1 MNRPLNVRLYEKM
14 YLIRKAEEAIQE
26 YYPEDDMKTPM
37 HMSMGEEAIVAGVCE
52 ALDPEDQVLGTYR
65 SHALYLAKTSET
77 NRFFAEMYGKATGVA
92 RGKAGSMHLSS
103 FEHGLLC
110 SSAIVASSIPV
121 ALGVAFANKYKN
133 RNKKVVVFFGDGAVD
148 EGSFWESVN
157 FAGLKKLPLLFVC
170 EDNGLAVHTRRED
183 RQGYSSI
190 NKVISQFHFN
200 VFEANTTDAEVICN
214 MTSQAI
220 RAMERNKMPCFVRLH
235 YYRCLEHVG
244 ISEDFDAGYRSR
256 KEYLGWL
263 KKDPVMLQRKKLCR
277 EGISEEEVVAVER
290 RIEQTIC
297 GSIELAKR
305 ADFGSVSE
313 LYEGVY
319 RCE

>member
-190 NKVISQFHFN
+190 NKVISQ
-200 VFEANTTDAEVICN
+200 
-214 MTSQAI
+214 
-220 RAMERNKMPCFVRLH
+220 
-235 YYRCLEHVG
+235 
-244 ISEDFDAGYRSR
+244 
-256 KEYLGWL
+256 
-263 KKDPVMLQRKKLCR
+263 
-277 EGISEEEVVAVER
+277 
-290 RIEQTIC
+290 C
-297 GSIELAKR
+297 G
-305 ADFGSVSE
+305 
-313 LYEGVY
+313 
-319 RCE
+319 